1 MVTSDFRPEVDRA
14 VSCMR
19 NASGHNIG
27 TVPFIVELTM
37 GQVPSTTKRISSSK
51 ICYSECMIALALR
64 AIMKYVSRPKNAGVK
79 DTDTISISSIFLSH
93 KFDID
98 PSLVTMLSQDVQYSS
113 SNSVS
118 SFSTWRLHVAC
129 MYIRR
134 VCTRAAR
141 KENPNPNPIT
151 LTHTITCLLS
161 KWKCRTCAHT
171 YLCN

>member
-64 AIMKYVSRPKNAGVK
+64 AIMKYVRAKERWSKGYRHYIDIVN
-79 DTDTISISSIFLSH
+79 IFEA
-93 KFDID
+93 
-98 PSLVTMLSQDVQYSS
+98 Q
-113 SNSVS
+113 
-118 SFSTWRLHVAC
+118 
-129 MYIRR
+129 IRYR
-134 VCTRAAR
+134 
-141 KENPNPNPIT
+141 PIT
-151 LTHTITCLLS
+151 SHD
-161 KWKCRTCAHT
+161 A
-171 YLCN
+171 